1 MKISESVE
9 CLVCIEEDL
18 RRNIFTDFASIN
30 WFLFKYPYKKIIE
43 LLLYMIATSK
53 ASDSKVNFFRTY

>member
-43 LLLYMIATSK
+43 LLLHMIATSK
-53 ASDSKVNFFRTY
+53 SLWS